1 MANEKLIPTNLNKEE
16 TEQFYKVYRIL
27 TSDLLELKQFIEVQE
42 RQVGIAERDVSN
54 LGRIIALAQKEEDEE
69 MKEFVEL
76 LQKNIVNSRQYVDG
90 MASQIEGYKDKFT
103 RSEEFIEELKNDIV
117 MGDKDGECVVGE
129 KLLFL
134 IRYLH
139 SLGHIMEPEEKEQIN
154 QKLQ

>member
-1 MANEKLIPTNLNKEE
+1 MANEKLIPTNLNEEE

-42 RQVGIAERDVSN
+42 RQVGIAERDVSS
-54 LGRIIALAQKEEDEE
+54 LGRIIELAKDQEDEE
-69 MKEFVEL
+69 MQEFVAL
-76 LQKNIVNSRQYVDG
+76 LQKNIVNSRQYVDN
-90 MASQIEGYKDKFT
+90 MASQIEGYKEKFI